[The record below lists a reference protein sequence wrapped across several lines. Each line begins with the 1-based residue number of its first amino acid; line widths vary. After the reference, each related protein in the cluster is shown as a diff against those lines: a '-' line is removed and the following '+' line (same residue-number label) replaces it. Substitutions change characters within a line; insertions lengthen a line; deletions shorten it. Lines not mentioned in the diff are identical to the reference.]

1 MVKLES
7 KKKKKMEGNKE
18 TRLAIEAKWLL
29 LREPLLPAPT
39 GRRTKDVWERTVAKN
54 EAAILVKSDRVDR
67 LLAVW
72 PEARRSSAPLFEN
85 RALNNKGHFT
95 FQTPTSAAEKNTSG
109 STDIR
114 NYVNTDKG
122 SLLSRPEMIECVT
135 DVVVQ

>member
-1 MVKLES
+1 MDSCNGEAGEQ

-39 GRRTKDVWERTVAKN
+39 GRRTKDVWERTAAKN
-54 EAAILVKSDRVDR
+54 EATVLVKSDRVGR

-85 RALNNKGHFT
+85 TALTNKGHFT
-95 FQTPTSAAEKNTSG
+95 FQTPTSAAEKKHKRLDRHS
-109 STDIR
+109 
-114 NYVNTDKG
+114 
-122 SLLSRPEMIECVT
+122 
-135 DVVVQ
+135 